1 MPARSLIVGLDGLD
15 LDLLHEMGEARLPTL
30 FSLMRGGAYARLE
43 SVQPPAT
50 LPNWTTFLTALD
62 PAAHGVFDF
71 TRRHGYRV
79 HFAAGTAREVPTLFA
94 RLDALGMRCACL
106 GFPATWPPERLK
118 HGAFMSGWDAPVAFE
133 ADRSF
138 VHPPSLYDAITERFG
153 TPRFD
158 DVDEFDADAP
168 GWHDALPGKLC
179 ERIANKTELGRF
191 MLDRDD
197 WDVFALYFG
206 ESDTANHHLY
216 ALHDDRSP
224 RHLPGA
230 SREGLTRV
238 YMALDHAVHELL
250 ERARGVDGN
259 GEVELTI
266 VSDHGSGGSSDK
278 VLYLNR
284 ALADAGL
291 LTFKPG
297 SRVQGAL
304 TKATKDLALTLLPPK
319 IREGLFRFGGAALP
333 SWLESRARFGS
344 IDMEQSL
351 CFSEELNYFPAIW
364 LNLAGREPQGIVHA
378 CDKKRVIRAIRT
390 ALLALRDPDTD
401 ERVVERV
408 ELRESL
414 YDGPYLDRAPDLLLT
429 LALDREAD
437 ARGYSYNVAP
447 SGGPGPIFERLDKD
461 DYLGRKG
468 RSLCGSHRSHGVY
481 IAHGPRVLQVGEI
494 EAHIADASATL
505 LARLDVA
512 VPREA
517 RGRVL
522 FEILDGFGEA
532 RALPT
537 VKRERTDATRNVGKV
552 EARLRALGY
561 IE

>member
-1 MPARSLIVGLDGLD
+1 MPARSLILGLDGLD
-15 LDLLHEMGEARLPTL
+15 LDLLNEMGDARLPTL
-30 FSLMRGGAYARLE
+30 FSLMRSGAYARLE

-50 LPNWTTFLTALD
+50 LPNWTTFLTGLD

-71 TRRHGYRV
+71 TRKHGYRV

-106 GFPATWPPERLK
+106 GFPATWPPEKLK

-138 VHPPSLYDAITERFG
+138 VHPPELYDAITERFG
-153 TPRFD
+153 IPRFD

-179 ERIANKTELGRF
+179 ERIAHKTALGAF
-191 MLDRDD
+191 MLARDD

-216 ALHDDRSP
+216 ALHDERSP
-224 RHLPGA
+224 RHIKGE

-238 YMALDHAVHELL
+238 YMALDRAVAELL
-250 ERARGVDGN
+250 ERAGGDR
-259 GEVELTI
+259 VELTI

-291 LTFKPG
+291 LRFKQG

-304 TKATKDLALTLLPPK
+304 TKTTKDVALTLLPPK

-333 SWLESRARFGS
+333 SWLESRARFS
-344 IDMEQSL
+344 AIDMSQSV

-364 LNLAGREPQGIVHA
+364 LNIAGREPQGIVHA
-378 CDKKRVIRAIRT
+378 CDRKRVVRDIRS
-390 ALLALRDPDTD
+390 ALLALRDPSTG
-401 ERVVERV
+401 ERVVEKV
-408 ELRESL
+408 ETRESL

-437 ARGYSYNVAP
+437 DRGYSYNVAP
-447 SGGPGPIFERLDKD
+447 SGGPGLVFERLAPA

-481 IAHGPRVLQVGEI
+481 IAHGPRVLQAGEI
-494 EAHIADASATL
+494 DAHIADASATV
-505 LARLDVA
+505 LARLDIA
-512 VPREA
+512 IPSNA

-522 FEILDGFGEA
+522 FEIMDGFGEA
-532 RALPT
+532 RALPE
-537 VKRERTDATRNVGKV
+537 VKRERTDATRDVGKV